1 VIAGGF
7 SAAVASTNHVN
18 QVFIWGQS
26 LFGTFE
32 YP

>member
-7 SAAVASTNHVN
+7 SAAVASTKH